1 MSHSRKFF
9 VRSDLSIPTVEH
21 SVVNSLVV
29 ISADMIPPPNTTV
42 KFPMGISRRTFR
54 FSPWY
59 GLGIDPI
66 TYACQRQIERFLA
79 GQDGEFS
86 PNTIAT
92 YCLQGMRFFL
102 DYVVLLSAATNEEMS
117 LDSIGRALID
127 GFISSLD
134 SSSDSL
140 ITKKN
145 KYQATKSVLMA
156 LCQRGLIVEIKGG
169 HDNATFPQN
178 PFPGSDRT
186 RKGEKP
192 LTKNQ
197 RQAFA
202 LAVKDAVRPLFAE
215 DVEVTSFV
223 LSCALLIIALHT
235 GRNTT
240 PLLEMNLDCLRP
252 HPKDG
257 LSFLVLFKRRGHS
270 ISKVPIKDERIRKN
284 QVQDLPTVKP
294 TVAVLVRRVF
304 ELSAK
309 LRPEAPSHFADRIW
323 LYRMRSSGH
332 GMSERGKVHAL
343 SEGTLALSIGI
354 LVKRYNLTDMDGAP
368 LRINVSRLRK
378 TFVNRIFE
386 ILEGDVAS
394 TAAAA
399 GSTVQVTSINY
410 LRPTEQSKKNWKFL
424 GLALTNELLTNT
436 IGTTEKTPIGAC
448 SDVINGDFA
457 PKKAGLVCMSFINC
471 IRCRNYVVATDDL
484 YRLFSFYW
492 RILSERGRMSKQQWE
507 KQFKHI
513 VRLID
518 SDIVENG
525 VARGIFK
532 QTVVDHER
540 ARARRAPHPFWQT
553 DSIIEDI
560 TGLSE

>member
-1 MSHSRKFF
+1 M
-9 VRSDLSIPTVEH
+9 TV
-21 SVVNSLVV
+21 
-29 ISADMIPPPNTTV
+29 MFPP
-42 KFPMGISRRTFR
+42 GIKRRTFN
-54 FSPWY
+54 FAPWY

-79 GQDGEFS
+79 GQDDELS
-86 PNTIAT
+86 PNTVVT

-102 DYVVLLSAATNEEMS
+102 DYLILLSAATSEEMG
-117 LDSIGRALID
+117 LETVERALID

-134 SSSDSL
+134 CTSDSL
-140 ITKKN
+140 VTKKN
-145 KYQATKSVLMA
+145 KYQATKSVLIA
-156 LCQRGLIVEIKGG
+156 LCHRGLIVEVKGG
-169 HDNATFPQN
+169 HDNATFPHN

-186 RKGEKP
+186 RAGEKP
-192 LTKNQ
+192 LPKGQ
-197 RQAFA
+197 RNAFA
-202 LAVKDAVRPLFAE
+202 LAVKDAVRPLFDE
-215 DVEVTSFV
+215 DVEITSFV

-240 PLLEMNLDCLRP
+240 PLLEMSSDCLRP
-252 HPKDG
+252 HPKEG

-270 ISKVPIKDERIRKN
+270 ISKVPIRDERIRAN
-284 QVQDLPTVKP
+284 QVQDFPTLKP
-294 TVAVLVRRVF
+294 TVALLVRRIF
-304 ELSAK
+304 EVSAR
-309 LRPEAPSHFADRIW
+309 LRPEAPIHYADRVW

-343 SEGTLALSIGI
+343 TEGTLAVSTAI
-354 LVKRYNLTDMDGAP
+354 LVKRYNLMDTDGKP

-399 GSTVQVTSINY
+399 GSTAQVTSANY

-436 IGTTEKTPIGAC
+436 IGTTEKTPIGGC

-457 PKKAGLVCMSFINC
+457 PKKVWVVCTSFMNC
-471 IRCRNYVVATDDL
+471 IRCRNYVVTADDL

-492 RILSERGRMSKQQWE
+492 RILSERSRMSKPHWE

-518 SDIVENG
+518 RDVVENG
-525 VARGIFK
+525 IAKRIFTR
-532 QTVVDHER
+532 QFVEHER
-540 ARARRAPHPFWQT
+540 ARARSAPHPFWQT
-553 DSIIEDI
+553 CSIIEDI
-560 TGLSE
+560 TGLST